1 MKDRRLAARYA
12 RALLQALRDAAAAE
26 AAAGVLRML
35 ASAFRAS
42 DSLRDLL
49 LNPAIAKSAARSG
62 LDAVAQRLG
71 ASDLVRNFLGVV
83 VAHGRAALLPTIAE
97 VFEQEKEA
105 AQGIVRARVRSAT
118 PLSRDLERRLEAAL
132 ERLTGRKVRLAVEV
146 EPALIGG
153 AVASVG
159 SFVFDGSLRGQ
170 LERLRRSMG
179 GG

>member
-1 MKDRRLAARYA
+1 MKDRKLAARYA
-12 RALLQALRDAAAAE
+12 RALLQALPDDAAADAADDFLQILAE
-26 AAAGVLRML
+26 V
-35 ASAFRAS
+35 FRAS

-49 LNPAIAKSAARSG
+49 LNPAVPKTAARAG

-71 ASDLVRNFLGVV
+71 ASRLVRSFLGVV
-83 VAHGRAALLPTIAE
+83 VAHGRAALLPTMAE
-97 VFEQEKEA
+97 VFTEEKEA
-105 AQGIVRARVRSAT
+105 AQGIVRARVRAAA
-118 PLSRDLERRLEAAL
+118 PIGPDLERRLAAAL

-153 AVASVG
+153 AVTSVG
-159 SFVFDGSLRGQ
+159 SLVFDGSLRGQ

>member
-1 MKDRRLAARYA
+1 MKDRKLAARYA
-12 RALLQALRDAAAAE
+12 RALLQALPDDRAADAADGFLQA
-26 AAAGVLRML
+26 L
-35 ASAFRAS
+35 ADAFRAS

-49 LNPAIAKSAARSG
+49 LNPAVPKPAARAG

-71 ASDLVRNFLGVV
+71 ASELVRNFLGVV
-83 VAHGRAALLPTIAE
+83 VARGRAALLPTIAE
-97 VFEQEKEA
+97 VFTQEKET
-105 AQGIVRARVRSAT
+105 AQGIVRARVRAVA
-118 PLSRDLERRLEAAL
+118 PLARDHETRLAAAL

-159 SFVFDGSLRGQ
+159 SLVFDGSLRGQ